1 MKRILAENVW
11 EVEIRKQIDGA
22 RVGKI
27 VKIDENGQVFVDFLD
42 NTQGPVAARFTNS
55 LKSQI
60 VNQTFL
66 KDQEV
71 LLIFENNDAELPII
85 IDTLNSIV
93 DEQSQ
98 FTTTSLDAGKP
109 EYVMVDDKRIQ
120 IEGQDEVVLRCGKAT
135 ITLRR
140 NGRVIIR
147 GTYVESRSKG
157 TNRIKGGSVLIN

>member
-1 MKRILAENVW
+1 MKRSLADNVW
-11 EVEIRKQIDGA
+11 EVEIPKQIDCA

-27 VKIDENGQVFVDFLD
+27 VNVDENGQVLVDFLD
-42 NTQGPVAARFTNS
+42 NRQGPVAARFTNS
-55 LKSQI
+55 LKSKMTS
-60 VNQTFL
+60 QTTYTN
-66 KDQEV
+66 QEV

-85 IDTLNSIV
+85 IDTLHSIV
-93 DEQSQ
+93 DEPSESS
-98 FTTTSLDAGKP
+98 TTSLEAGKP

-120 IEGQDEVVLRCGKAT
+120 IEGQDEVVLRCGKAS

-147 GTYVESRSKG
+147 GAYVESRSKG